1 MTSPAR
7 IPLADDPL
15 DVIALAIAR
24 TLARQHHADSLA
36 VTSETHHAHRDL
48 RPLQQPAAER

>member
-1 MTSPAR
+1 MNAPAR

-36 VTSETHHAHRDL
+36 ATPETRHAHRDL